1 MRKKLVLGAGIA
13 VVSVMLFQ
21 GCSASAGG
29 GLTAPGAI
37 PLIKKDC
44 ALCHL
49 PHQKGEGAI
58 LLKKPVSEL
67 CIDCHGDRKAPA
79 EHKVDITPSM
89 QVEGLP
95 LTAGKITC
103 TTCHD
108 PHKNVNGR
116 MLRAPAKVLCARCH
130 KI

>member
-1 MRKKLVLGAGIA
+1 MNKKMLSCAGIF
-13 VVSVMLFQ
+13 VVHFMLIQ
-21 GCSASAGG
+21 GCTASTG
-29 GLTAPGAI
+29 TAPVPGEL
-37 PLIKKDC
+37 PSIKKDC

-49 PHQKGEGAI
+49 SHQKGESAI

-89 QVEGLP
+89 PVEGLP

-108 PHKNVNGR
+108 PHKNVNGK
-116 MLRAPAKVLCARCH
+116 MLRAPAKLLCSRCH
-130 KI
+130 KT